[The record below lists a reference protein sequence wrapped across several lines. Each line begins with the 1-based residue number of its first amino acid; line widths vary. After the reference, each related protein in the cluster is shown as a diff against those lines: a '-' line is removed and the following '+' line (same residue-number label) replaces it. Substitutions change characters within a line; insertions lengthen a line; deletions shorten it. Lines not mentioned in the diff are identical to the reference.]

1 MPGLYV
7 HIPFCEKKCM
17 YCDFYSIESFRD
29 YDRFLSALL
38 GEIALRGRLLPG
50 AFQFHSMFFG
60 GGTPSLLSET
70 QLGGI
75 IDALRSRF
83 EFDPHIEVTVECNPG
98 TVTVEKLRGYRAAGV
113 NRLSFGVQS
122 FHADD
127 LEFLGRIH
135 SAEEAEEAVAM
146 AFAAGIKNVN
156 VDLMFSL
163 PGQTP
168 ERWKYNLERARA
180 LGTTHLSCYSLT
192 VEQGTPLARMVE
204 RGVVGMPPEESDAA
218 LFELTME
225 TLATW
230 GFHQYEVSNYALPGF
245 ESRHN
250 LTYWRHED
258 YLGFGPSAHSTMNGR
273 RWWNA
278 RSLDKYLSLIESHT
292 LPESGGEQLGP
303 ATLRSE
309 YIFLRLRSE
318 GIHLPDFK
326 HRFGSDLHAHNR
338 AFIDRCIAENIL
350 HLEDNRLSLTRK
362 GLLVC
367 DEICAELE

>member
-7 HIPFCEKKCM
+7 HIPFCETKCI

-29 YDRFLSALL
+29 YDRFLSALHS
-38 GEIALRGRLLPG
+38 EIALRGRLRPG
-50 AFQFHSMFFG
+50 ALRFHSIFIG
-60 GGTPSLLSET
+60 GGTPSLLT
-70 QLGGI
+70 DVQLGGI
-75 IDALRSRF
+75 IEALHARF

-127 LEFLGRIH
+127 LQFLSRIH
-135 SAEEAEEAVAM
+135 SAAEAEDAVAM
-146 AFAAGIKNVN
+146 SFAAGIKNVN

-168 ERWKYNLERARA
+168 ERWMQNLERARA

-204 RGVVGMPPEESDAA
+204 RGMVGTPPEESDAV

-225 TLATW
+225 TLAGW
-230 GFHQYEVSNYALPGF
+230 GFRQYEVSNYALPGY

-258 YLGFGPSAHSTMNGR
+258 YLGFGPSAHSTMHGR

-278 RSLDKYLSLIESHT
+278 RSLDKYLSLVESHT
-292 LPESGGEQLGP
+292 LPESGGEQLDP
-303 ATLRSE
+303 DTLRSE

-318 GIHLPDFK
+318 GILLPDFK
-326 HRFGSDLHAHNR
+326 HRFGSDLHADNR

-350 HLEDNRLSLTRK
+350 HLEDGRLSLTRK